1 MIRRLIIAPFL
12 VMVMVMVF
20 VYASVVGE
28 IRDRLESYKISHR
41 D

>member
-12 VMVMVMVF
+12 VMIMVMVF

-28 IRDRLESYKISHR
+28 IRERIESYRNISR
-41 D
+41 Q

>member
-12 VMVMVMVF
+12 VMIMVMVF

-28 IRDRLESYKISHR
+28 FKERWESYKITRR